1 MSSERHLDPPLPYL
15 ETFAKVAELASFT
28 AAAKELGLTQ
38 AAISQRVHAL
48 EQAVN
53 TALFERQPGKTG
65 LTEAGQRLYPFAQRI
80 LTLHREAIG
89 AVTGQSLALTGELA
103 LAASS
108 IPGEH
113 LLPAMLAQFRREHP
127 GVHVRVSVADSLAV
141 ARAVAEGEAHV
152 GLVGAKNKLP
162 HLEFR
167 PF

>member
-28 AAAKELGLTQ
+28 AAAKDLGLTQ

-53 TALFERQPGKTG
+53 TALFERQPGKTA

-80 LTLHREAIG
+80 LTLHREAIA
-89 AVTGQSLALTGELA
+89 AVTGQVVPLAGELA

-108 IPGEH
+108 VPGEH
-113 LLPAMLAQFRREHP
+113 LLPAMLAEFHRQHP
-127 GVHVRVSVADSLAV
+127 GVQVRVSVTDSRAV
-141 ARAVAEGEAHV
+141 AHAVAEGEAHL
-152 GLVGAKNKLP
+152 GLVGAKNDLP
-162 HLEFR
+162 HLEF
-167 PF
+167 